1 MNFKNKSLFIQ
12 LFQSESLE
20 EEKRIF
26 VKIAS
31 QNSQFLVYVASKIL
45 FMKKFPVVY
54 NNFKNYP
61 LILDVCKPRSWKV
74 AFNLVTKAIKTTE
87 ATRLVKQSK
96 RGKMNNITRQNNDI
110 SSFKSLFTKDPLL
123 NTR

>member
-74 AFNLVTKAIKTTE
+74 AFNLVTKAIKVT
-87 ATRLVKQSK
+87 QG
-96 RGKMNNITRQNNDI
+96 GKMKRTRPNKDI

-123 NTR
+123 NPR